1 MSSDKIS
8 TVQEP
13 VLSLD
18 MEVQTTDGHK
28 NVSVELNKSQ
38 LDNLISSLDAA
49 NKVRLSY
56 KNVFLNSCCHFG
68 NKVCVE
74 INYLRNSNC
83 GILYYRIS
91 QALKFQM
98 SKKTNYV

>member
-28 NVSVELNKSQ
+28 TVSVELNKSQ

-56 KNVFLNSCCHFG
+56 KNIF
-68 NKVCVE
+68 
-74 INYLRNSNC
+74 
-83 GILYYRIS
+83 
-91 QALKFQM
+91 
-98 SKKTNYV
+98 